1 MKILYSRAHTQ
12 KTDIKS
18 LNFLVYDIHISGGW
32 KSKMS
37 NTGHKSCPINFKPE
51 AMWKAR
57 SRPNSMIII
66 LKTRQWE
73 RKRER

>member
-1 MKILYSRAHTQ
+1 
-12 KTDIKS
+12 
-18 LNFLVYDIHISGGW
+18 
-32 KSKMS
+32 MS

-73 RKRER
+73 RAIDRKRKILLILKKSFRYTADTCM